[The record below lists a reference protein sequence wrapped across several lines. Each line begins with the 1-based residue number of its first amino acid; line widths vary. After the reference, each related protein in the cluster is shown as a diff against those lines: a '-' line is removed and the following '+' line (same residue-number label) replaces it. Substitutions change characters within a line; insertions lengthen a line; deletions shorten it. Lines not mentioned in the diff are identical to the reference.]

1 MPAFRGGLCWRASD
15 SYPSRGATYACVSRR
30 SIRAIHLMSL
40 LEFRDVHVEYRRS
53 GRRPVMAVAGV
64 NLTLS
69 AGEIV
74 GLVGESG
81 SGKSTLA
88 KAAMGLLPLSS
99 ASIWSDGQKITHLKR
114 SGRSR
119 DATRLQLVFQNPFS
133 SLNPRRKIGDQV
145 PDSLSILKLVPRSQR
160 RQRATEL
167 LEEVGIPAEAADRY
181 PHQYSG
187 GQRQRIAIARVM
199 AAEPSAIVMDE
210 PLSALD
216 GSAQAQIANLLLKI
230 SHDSNVGLVIVSHDL
245 AIIRQIAATVAVM
258 YLAGIVEHAR
268 AKDIL
273 TAAKHP
279 YTQALIESIPRVD
292 GSVVLPQSLSG
303 EIPDPASP
311 PTGCRFHPRCPYAFD
326 RCAKEVPPLVQVG
339 PNRMA
344 ACWLLLPAESKT
356 PRLPLQS

>member
-1 MPAFRGGLCWRASD
+1 
-15 SYPSRGATYACVSRR
+15 
-30 SIRAIHLMSL
+30 MSL

-99 ASIWSDGQKITHLKR
+99 GSVWFEGQEMTHLKR

-145 PDSLSILKLVPRSQR
+145 ADSLSILKLVPRSQR

-245 AIIRQIAATVAVM
+245 AIIRQIADTVAVM
-258 YLAGIVEHAR
+258 YLGVVVEIAR
-268 AKDIL
+268 AKDIW
-273 TAAKHP
+273 TAPKHP

-292 GSVVLPQSLSG
+292 GSGVLPKSLSG
-303 EIPDPASP
+303 EIPDPANP

-326 RCAKEVPPLVQVG
+326 QCAKEVPPLVQVG
-339 PNRMA
+339 PNRLA
-344 ACWLLLPAESKT
+344 ACWLPLAAESKT
-356 PRLPLQS
+356 PRLPLHS

>member
-1 MPAFRGGLCWRASD
+1 
-15 SYPSRGATYACVSRR
+15 
-30 SIRAIHLMSL
+30 MSL

-99 ASIWSDGQKITHLKR
+99 GSVWFEGQEMTHLKR

-145 PDSLSILKLVPRSQR
+145 ADSLSILKLVPRSQR

-245 AIIRQIAATVAVM
+245 AIIRQIADTVAVM
-258 YLAGIVEHAR
+258 YLGVVVEIAR
-268 AKDIL
+268 AKDIW
-273 TAAKHP
+273 TAPKHP

-292 GSVVLPQSLSG
+292 GSGVLPNSLSG
-303 EIPDPASP
+303 EIPDPANP

-326 RCAKEVPPLVQVG
+326 QCAKEVPPLVQVG
-339 PNRMA
+339 PNRLA
-344 ACWLLLPAESKT
+344 ACWLPLAAESKT
-356 PRLPLQS
+356 PRLPLHS